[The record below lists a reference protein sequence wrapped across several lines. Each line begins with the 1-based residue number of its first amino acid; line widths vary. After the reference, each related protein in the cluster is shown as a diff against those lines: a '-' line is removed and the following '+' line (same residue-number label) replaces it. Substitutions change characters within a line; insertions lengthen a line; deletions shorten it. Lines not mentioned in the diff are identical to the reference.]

1 MDSVVDCIV
10 VGSGCT
16 GAMAAQTLVEGGCQV
31 MMLDVGIDDAVYK
44 STIPDKDFLSIRKN
58 DPGQYRYF
66 IGEQFESLA
75 WGKLGKGEQ
84 ITPPRK
90 HIFKKVD
97 EYIPVQ
103 SKTFSP
109 AESLGYGG
117 LGIGWGIGCW
127 EFSKEEL
134 EAARLPYAPMID
146 AYEKVCARIGISAT
160 KDDAV
165 GYSIGKLKG
174 YQKSPQMDTNC
185 RLIYKKYQAHRDAIQ
200 RKGFTMGRLPLAL
213 LTEDLGPR
221 KKYAYRDL
229 DFYSDMDQSAYRPWI
244 TIDMLRKRRKFTY
257 QGDILVTHF
266 TERKDRVTVHGINV
280 KTQSKV
286 SFACK
291 RLILGTGVLGSAR
304 IAMRSSGKEK
314 IRTSLLCNPYSYI
327 PCIQP
332 RRVGKVAEPKKL
344 GFAQLALFLDET
356 HTGRDIAS
364 ASLYSYQSLM
374 LFRMIRQ
381 VPLNFSDAR
390 TIMRYLISGIVIMG
404 VHQPDERADSKYL
417 ELVGDKKSLT
427 GYALK
432 ATYAP
437 TESEIADRLRRE
449 KKYMA
454 VVRKLGLYPIKSFD
468 PGFGS
473 SIHYAG
479 TLPFGDNEDDA
490 CTLSAEGRLHGTR
503 NVYVADGSG
512 FNYLPAKGITF
523 SLMANAHVTAENV
536 LRHV

>member
-1 MDSVVDCIV
+1 MDTVPCIV

-16 GAMAAQTLVEGGCQV
+16 GAMAAQTLVEGGAPV
-31 MMLDVGIDDAVYK
+31 LMLDVGIEDTTYAP
-44 STIPDKDFLSIRKN
+44 TIPKKDFLTIRKE
-58 DPGQYRYF
+58 DPEQYRYF
-66 IGEQFESLA
+66 VGEQFESLA
-75 WGKLGKGEQ
+75 WGKVGKGEQ

-90 HIFKKVD
+90 YIFKDV
-97 EYIPVQ
+97 EEHLPVK

-127 EFSKEEL
+127 EFSKQEL

-146 AYEKVCARIGISAT
+146 AYNKVSERIGISAT
-160 KDDAV
+160 RDDALE
-165 GYSIGKLKG
+165 YSIGKLQG
-174 YQKSPQMDTNC
+174 YQKSPRMDRNC
-185 RLIYKKYQAHRDAIQ
+185 SLVYEKYTAHKAAIQ

-229 DFYSDMDQSAYRPWI
+229 DYYSDMDESAYRPWI
-244 TIDMLRKRRKFTY
+244 TINMLRKRRNFTY
-257 QGDILVTHF
+257 QNNILVTHF
-266 TERKDRVTVHGINV
+266 TEHREYVAVHGLNI
-280 KTQSKV
+280 KTRQAAT
-286 SFACK
+286 FRCK
-291 RLILGTGVLGSAR
+291 KLVLATGVLGSAR
-304 IAMRSSGKEK
+304 IAMRSQGKAVT
-314 IRTSLLCNPYSYI
+314 RTPLLCNPYSYI

-332 RRVGKVAEPKKL
+332 RRLGKEAESKKL

-356 HTGRDIAS
+356 HTGKDIAS

-381 VPLNFSDAR
+381 VPLDFADAR

-404 VHQPDERADSKYL
+404 VHQPDEQSDSKYL
-417 ELVGDKKSLT
+417 ELTPDKKSLT
-427 GYALK
+427 GDGLK
-432 ATYAP
+432 ATYIP
-437 TESEIADRLRRE
+437 SDVEIATRKRRE
-449 KKYMA
+449 KKYMG
-454 VVRKLGLYPIKSFD
+454 VVRKMGLYPIKSYD

-479 TLPFGDNEDDA
+479 TLPYSDDEDKIG
-490 CTLSAEGRLHGTR
+490 TLSPEGRMHGTR

-512 FNYLPAKGITF
+512 FTYLPAKGITF
-523 SLMANAHVTAENV
+523 SLMANAHVTAQNV
-536 LRHV
+536 LKHA